1 MSKGTTRP
9 RRLFFLRFDF
19 MNIQPP
25 MPPESQ
31 AFPKELRIRT
41 SAEYQAVYAANIYA
55 ADRNL
60 VINGRINEF
69 QHPRLG
75 VVVSRKVGKAH
86 ERNRWKRVIRD
97 LFRRHR
103 TSLPDVVDLVVR
115 PRKGAKCDPT
125 SLEKS
130 LVRLAQEIER
140 RCQRRQRSGPN
151 NNRPPLSSQ

>member
-1 MSKGTTRP
+1 M
-9 RRLFFLRFDF
+9 
-19 MNIQPP
+19 MNMQIP

-41 SAEYQAVYAANIYA
+41 SLEYQSVYAANIYA

-60 VINGRINEF
+60 VINGRMNECH
-69 QHPRLG
+69 HPRLG
-75 VVVSRKVGKAH
+75 VVVSRRVGKAH

-103 TSLPDVVDLVVR
+103 ESLPAVVDLVVR
-115 PRKGAKCDPT
+115 PRKGAKCNPQ

-130 LVRLAQEIER
+130 LLSLALEIER
-140 RCQRRQRSGPN
+140 RCERRRSAPN
-151 NNRPPLSSQ
+151 NNRPPQSSP